1 MVQAHTNTS
10 QNNSKKLQKTNKL
23 WGLKQNKKAPYLWHE
38 DERLWIGVYK
48 VAKVLEVKIVN
59 RRNTKGFV
67 LCEREESLEIMNQEN
82 KEFLSFKF

>member
-1 MVQAHTNTS
+1 MVKVYTNTTLIVLK
-10 QNNSKKLQKTNKL
+10 NDKETKKL
-23 WGLKQNKKAPYLWHE
+23 WGLKQNKKAPNLWHE
-38 DERLWIGVYK
+38 DERLWVGVYK
-48 VAKVLEVKIVN
+48 VAKVLEVKMVN

>member
-10 QNNSKKLQKTNKL
+10 QNNSKKVQKTNKL

-48 VAKVLEVKIVN
+48 VAKVLEVKMVN

-67 LCEREESLEIMNQEN
+67 LCERVESLETMNPRKQRDLI
-82 KEFLSFKF
+82 F